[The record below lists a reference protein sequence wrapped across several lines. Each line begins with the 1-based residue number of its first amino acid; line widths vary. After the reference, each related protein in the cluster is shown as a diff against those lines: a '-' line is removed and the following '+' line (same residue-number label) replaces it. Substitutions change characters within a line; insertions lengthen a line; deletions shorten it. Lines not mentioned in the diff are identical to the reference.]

1 MTERA
6 EPNIRPARFEDLDRL
21 MELYRG
27 PEGAYPGLKPPARE
41 DAERRF
47 GEILADP
54 RQETL
59 VAEADGEVVGTLVV
73 AILPNLAHGGA
84 PYAVVENVVV
94 DEARRGRGVGTALMR
109 AAVEK
114 ARLAGAYKLTLSANL
129 SRRRA
134 HEFYRRLGLRETH
147 AGFEIVPR

>member
-1 MTERA
+1 MERG

-21 MELYRG
+21 LELYRG
-27 PEGAYPGLKPPARE
+27 PEGAYPNLEPPARK
-41 DAERRF
+41 DAEQRF
-47 GEILADP
+47 GEVLADP

-59 VAEADGEVVGTLVV
+59 VAEADGAVIGTLVV

-84 PYAVVENVVV
+84 PYAVVENVVI
-94 DEARRGRGVGTALMR
+94 DETRRGQGAGTLLMR

-114 ARLAGAYKLTLSANL
+114 VRLAGAYKLTLSANL

-134 HEFYRRLGLRETH
+134 HKFYRRLGLRETH
-147 AGFEIVPR
+147 VGFEITP